1 MIVSNAANNATP
13 ASGASSAASASPST
27 VDYQSFLK
35 LLIAEMKNQDP
46 TKPMDA
52 TQQVAQLA
60 TFSAVEQAVQTNKKL
75 DSLLTTSALQQAEA
89 VIGHQIKAPD
99 GTDCGKVISVQIGD
113 SGAVFATT
121 DTGFT
126 VRLGTGVTIF

>member
-1 MIVSNAANNATP
+1 MIVSNAAN
-13 ASGASSAASASPST
+13 GASPMSSAPTASAASPST

-89 VIGHQIKAPD
+89 VIGHQIRSPD
-99 GTDCGKVISVQIGD
+99 GSDCGKVISVQIGD
-113 SGAVFATT
+113 SGTVFATT
-121 DTGFT
+121 DTGLT
-126 VRLGTGVTIF
+126 VRLGTGVTIL